1 MSHGNHLKHMLY
13 GGVAIFAVLA
23 VSGVPLSTALTYG
36 VLLACPLMMIA
47 MMLTMGGH
55 GEGGQHGTGRSDASS
70 DAAARHDRRFE
81 PDPVE
86 LERR

>member
-23 VSGVPLSTALTYG
+23 VSGVPLGTALTYG
-36 VLLACPLMMIA
+36 VLLACPLMM
-47 MMLTMGGH
+47 LTMGGH
-55 GEGGQHGTGRSDASS
+55 SRAHGTGRPDANS
-70 DAAARHDRRFE
+70 DAAVHDGHQHE
-81 PDPVE
+81 ADPIE